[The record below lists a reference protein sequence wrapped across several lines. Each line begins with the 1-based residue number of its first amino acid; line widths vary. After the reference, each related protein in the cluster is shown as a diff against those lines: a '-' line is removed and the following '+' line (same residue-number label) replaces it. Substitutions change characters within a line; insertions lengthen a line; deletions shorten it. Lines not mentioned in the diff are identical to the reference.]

1 MEEFIL
7 YIYVYNFCYFDVIE
21 IGDIVGVVEVT
32 IR

>member
-1 MEEFIL
+1 MEEL